1 MAGFYHAVFDRL
13 PEALRRRIN
22 PLDFAIRDFVC
33 SQSLRT
39 GVVVLDA
46 GAGESQ
52 FRGCFGEQFY
62 IALDATVGD
71 PEWDYS
77 GIDLCAD
84 LGGIPLRSSSVDLV
98 LNTQVLEHVE
108 NPGVVLRE
116 IRRVL
121 KDGGS
126 LLLTAPQGWPEHQQ
140 PNDFYRFT
148 RFALS
153 SLMKEAGFSESH
165 VEPIGGY
172 FHYLGHRLTFIPKV
186 LFQDRQGLLRVLLFP
201 LELVCLAFFCAF
213 CPFVCYYLDALDK
226 KKEFTL
232 CYRVLAVK

>member
-1 MAGFYHAVFDRL
+1 
-13 PEALRRRIN
+13 
-22 PLDFAIRDFVC
+22 
-33 SQSLRT
+33 
-39 GVVVLDA
+39 
-46 GAGESQ
+46 
-52 FRGCFGEQFY
+52 
-62 IALDATVGD
+62 
-71 PEWDYS
+71 
-77 GIDLCAD
+77 
-84 LGGIPLRSSSVDLV
+84 VDLV